1 MRTPKMQKMKQD
13 SKEKEQ
19 YLQRMISELADKK
32 LVTIAAELDDRITTL
47 ENAPHNAKLATMIS
61 LLLDKIGNFEIRMEL
76 MENRVNSLKK

>member
-32 LVTIAAELDDRITTL
+32 IVTIATELDNRITTL

-61 LLLDKIGNFEIRMEL
+61 LLLDKISNFEIRMEL
-76 MENRVNSLKK
+76 MENRVNNLKK